1 MNSWVTR
8 GLLRALVAA
17 PPLLFSVGCGGAGGG
32 VYASDTYG
40 PSFYDPYRADT
51 GYWSSRYGL
60 APYREGFDFGPVRH
74 SHR

>member
-1 MNSWVTR
+1 MRW
-8 GLLRALVAA
+8 LACLAIAIL
-17 PPLLFSVGCGGAGGG
+17 PLLLSAACVGSGSG

-60 APYREGFDFGPVRH
+60 APYRDGFDFGLGR
-74 SHR
+74 RGRR